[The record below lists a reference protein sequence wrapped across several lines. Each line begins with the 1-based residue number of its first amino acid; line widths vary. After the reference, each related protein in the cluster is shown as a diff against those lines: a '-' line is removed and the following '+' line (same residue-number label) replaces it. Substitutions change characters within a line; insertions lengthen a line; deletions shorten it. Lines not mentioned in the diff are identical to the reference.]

1 MNRLERLEESL
12 MPKQTVPFFEV
23 GDTVRVKQRVVEE
36 RVDGKKAE
44 EPKERIQV
52 FEGVVIARKGK
63 RSNERFTVRKIS
75 YGVGVERIFP
85 LHSPHIAGIEV
96 VRKGKVRRAK
106 LYYLRTKKGK
116 AAKVAERE
124 YTRFAKNNNK
134 GKSSVTQSVA
144 SEQAGVAELQPSEAS
159 ESV

>member
-1 MNRLERLEESL
+1 MNRLDRLEQAL
-12 MPKQTVPFFEV
+12 MPQRAIPFFEV

-44 EPKERIQV
+44 EAKERIQV

-134 GKSSVTQSVA
+134 GESGVTESVV
-144 SEQAGVAELQPSEAS
+144 SEQARAS
-159 ESV
+159 EPQPAEAT